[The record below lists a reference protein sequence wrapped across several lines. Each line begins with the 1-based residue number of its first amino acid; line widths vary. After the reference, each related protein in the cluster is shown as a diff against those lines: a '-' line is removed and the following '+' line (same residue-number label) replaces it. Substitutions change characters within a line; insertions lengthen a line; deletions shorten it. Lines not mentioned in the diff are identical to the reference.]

1 MNELPKPMI
10 QALELMEEKNIRVD
24 EVPNHLK
31 PAFDLCEHHHLA
43 GIATRY
49 GSEPTQPKQ
58 ILKHV
63 SELQHGDILMLRNEG
78 YEVQSVGKAPVGA
91 IPSGIQVQA
100 KGCQI
105 LTYPRDAQV
114 VVFDGPIPV
123 RETCR
128 EYQINSD
135 GEDKLNWHRMGE
147 STIPPEPDELAKS
160 SGMTWQEAAER
171 MKRMF
176 EQGVKYTS
184 QRKIAKKFVC
194 SSRTINTAV
203 HSSLRLKKWAGLDKQ
218 SKPRAKTLTAP
229 ITDRTP
235 LSPELSPEDEASI
248 SEYRETAN
256 EEKLTFF
263 DALSPSEQ
271 VWFLD
276 NPEKHGLDDTPK
288 SWPKV

>member
-184 QRKIAKKFVC
+184 QRKLADAIGC
-194 SSRTINTAV
+194 SPATINNAIRETP
-203 HSSLRLKKWAGLDKQ
+203 SLHNWARYKKS
-218 SKPRAKTLTAP
+218 SKPKAQS
-229 ITDRTP
+229 INEVVTDRTAQGR
-235 LSPELSPEDEASI
+235 ELSPDNYASI
-248 SEYRETAN
+248 NEYRETAN
-256 EEKLTFF
+256 EEELTFF
-263 DALSPSEQ
+263 DALPPSEQ

-276 NPEKHGLDDTPK
+276 NTEKHGLEDTPK

>member
-1 MNELPKPMI
+1 MRQLPKPMI
-10 QALELMEEKNIRVD
+10 RALELMEEKNIRVD

-114 VVFDGPIPV
+114 VVFDGQILV
-123 RETCR
+123 RETWR

-135 GEDKLNWHRMGE
+135 GEAALNWHRMGE
-147 STIPPEPDELAKS
+147 SEVVKPVVPGNHTVSEETLSEPKEWNSVNAAEFFLGEEMGKILKIAESDKSCDDKMRKICGIDRRYIPWKSPRWAKS
-160 SGMTWQEAAER
+160 LNVSEAAIR
-171 MKRMF
+171 N
-176 EQGVKYTS
+176 T
-184 QRKIAKKFVC
+184 KFWKEDLPKL
-194 SSRTINTAV
+194 READNFM
-203 HSSLRLKKWAGLDKQ
+203 HSESENNLK
-218 SKPRAKTLTAP
+218 
-229 ITDRTP
+229 
-235 LSPELSPEDEASI
+235 
-248 SEYRETAN
+248 
-256 EEKLTFF
+256 
-263 DALSPSEQ
+263 
-271 VWFLD
+271 
-276 NPEKHGLDDTPK
+276 
-288 SWPKV
+288 